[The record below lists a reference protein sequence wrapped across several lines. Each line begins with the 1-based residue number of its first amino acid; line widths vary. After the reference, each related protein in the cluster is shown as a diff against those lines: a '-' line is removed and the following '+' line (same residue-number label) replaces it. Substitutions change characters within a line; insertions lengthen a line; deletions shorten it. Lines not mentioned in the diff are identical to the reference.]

1 MNKMI
6 AIALLNL
13 LILTGCTSFSQE
25 MNFEINKP
33 INLTKSKQA
42 VPIEN
47 SIDVSESNFIKNK
60 NDTVIS

>member
-1 MNKMI
+1 MNKIIPMT
-6 AIALLNL
+6 LLSL
-13 LILTGCTSFSQE
+13 LIFTGCTSFSQE

-47 SIDVSESNFIKNK
+47 SIDVSESNFIKKK